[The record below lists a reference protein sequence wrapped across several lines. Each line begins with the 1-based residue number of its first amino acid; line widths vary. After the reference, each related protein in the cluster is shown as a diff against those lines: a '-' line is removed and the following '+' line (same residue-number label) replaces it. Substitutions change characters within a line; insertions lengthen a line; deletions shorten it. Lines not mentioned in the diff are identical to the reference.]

1 MPGKIKGR
9 RRGRQRMKWL
19 DGIINSM
26 DEFEQ
31 TSGDSE
37 GQRGLVCCSPWGHKE
52 SDKTERLNNTNNI
65 CENPELVEACFL
77 KEALGLFKS
86 YLRSQEIKDTKENE
100 DYPIFCSLKHSQNL
114 LFAEGSWPLQLN
126 CLLNQFCFAWQTA
139 SQNTEP
145 PVVKGLDEG
154 GDTTPEG

>member
-86 YLRSQEIKDTKENE
+86 YLRSQEIKDTEENE
-100 DYPIFCSLKHSQNL
+100 DYPIFCSFKHSQNL
-114 LFAEGSWPLQLN
+114 LFAEGSWPLKLN
-126 CLLNQFCFAWQTA
+126 CLLNQFCFA
-139 SQNTEP
+139 
-145 PVVKGLDEG
+145 
-154 GDTTPEG
+154 